1 MSKPIS
7 PLPNLGALPTGSA
20 NESRQEAVTQFAAS
34 PSEYLGD
41 DPREVGRRVNDEQ
54 LELFVTGSPAEAL
67 VQLFEKLKPEFI
79 ALHDVGATVSL
90 RLLAA
95 LASSGGR
102 KLQRL
107 LVRRQGYGVPLA
119 TLQFAELPLSHQRV
133 LRIYATAVDSDSQ
146 SREQLALALLAHSKV
161 GVLLVGEVPA
171 HVLDGALQPLR
182 AAMSAQRWPNR
193 EMLAVPV
200 GHVPTLA
207 VQAASLTRL
216 CGTQVRVTPQVNRA
230 TEAWAYVSGAWN
242 RLHEVAPAAA
252 ARTSAS
258 DFANTQEMPLD
269 AMPGESHYREQTREP
284 ARDPTREPLVRGVMQ
299 AQAQAQAQGQALH
312 ALVTQLSLVR
322 GVVSCCVFEMRT
334 HRSLAHAGGPPSSLP
349 MAAQG
354 AAMLRTMAETS
365 LVLGLGTEQP
375 EAVVT
380 LGDKQLLLL
389 TLPNHPGLALHAVL
403 ERGEVQLTVL
413 RSTLSRLL
421 SAPLG

>member
-1 MSKPIS
+1 MSNPHS
-7 PLPNLGALPTGSA
+7 PLPATGASPTGTA
-20 NESRQEAVTQFAAS
+20 DDSRQEAATQFAAS
-34 PSEYLGD
+34 PGEYLGD
-41 DPREVGRRVNDEQ
+41 DPREIGRRVNDEQ

-79 ALHDVGATVSL
+79 ALHDVGSTVAL

-119 TLQFAELPLSHQRV
+119 TLQFAELPLPRQRV

-146 SREQLALALLAHSKV
+146 SREQLAQALLAHSRL

-182 AAMSAQRWPNR
+182 AAMSTQRWPNR
-193 EMLAVPV
+193 ELLAVPV

-216 CGTQVRVTPQVNRA
+216 CGTQVRVTPQVTRA

-242 RLHEVAPAAA
+242 RLHEVAPPAALRTAAA
-252 ARTSAS
+252 
-258 DFANTQEMPLD
+258 DFAATQSMPLD
-269 AMPGESHYREQTREP
+269 AMPGESHYRDQTRDQ
-284 ARDPTREPLVRGVMQ
+284 ARDQTRDPLVRGVMQ

-349 MAAQG
+349 LAAQG

-389 TLPNHPGLALHAVL
+389 PLPNQPGLALHAVL

-421 SAPLG
+421 GA

>member
-1 MSKPIS
+1 MPAT
-7 PLPNLGALPTGSA
+7 GASPTGSA
-20 NESRQEAVTQFAAS
+20 DDSRQDVATQFAAS
-34 PSEYLGD
+34 PGEYLGD
-41 DPREVGRRVNDEQ
+41 DPREIGRRVNDEQ

-67 VQLFEKLKPEFI
+67 VQLFEKLEPEFI
-79 ALHDVGATVSL
+79 ALHDVGSTVAL

-119 TLQFAELPLSHQRV
+119 TLQFAELPLPRQRV

-146 SREQLALALLAHSKV
+146 SREQLAQALLAHCRL

-182 AAMSAQRWPNR
+182 AAMSTQRWPNR

-216 CGTQVRVTPQVNRA
+216 CGTQVRVTPQVTRA

-242 RLHEVAPAAA
+242 RMHEVVPVAAPRTAAA
-252 ARTSAS
+252 
-258 DFANTQEMPLD
+258 DFAATQSMPLD
-269 AMPGESHYREQTREP
+269 AMPGESHYRDQTRDQ
-284 ARDPTREPLVRGVMQ
+284 ARDQTREPLVRGVMQ

-349 MAAQG
+349 LAAQG

-389 TLPNHPGLALHAVL
+389 PLPNQPGLALHAVL

-421 SAPLG
+421 GA

>member
-1 MSKPIS
+1 MSN
-7 PLPNLGALPTGSA
+7 PNLPASATGAPPTDSA
-20 NESRQEAVTQFAAS
+20 HDSRQDAATQFAAS
-34 PSEYLGD
+34 AGEYLGD
-41 DPREVGRRVNDEQ
+41 DPREIGRRVNDEQ

-67 VQLFEKLKPEFI
+67 VQLFEKLKPGFI

-95 LASSGGR
+95 LAASGGR

-107 LVRRQGYGVPLA
+107 LVRREGYGVPLA
-119 TLQFAELPLSHQRV
+119 TLQFAELPLSQQRV
-133 LRIYATAVDSDSQ
+133 LRVYATAVDSDSQ
-146 SREQLALALLAHSKV
+146 SREQLALALLAHSRL
-161 GVLLVGEVPA
+161 GVLLVGDVPA

-182 AAMSAQRWPNR
+182 AVMSAQRWPNR
-193 EMLAVPV
+193 ELLAVPV

-216 CGTQVRVTPQVNRA
+216 CGTQVRVTPQVSRA
-230 TEAWAYVSGAWN
+230 TEAWAYVGGAWN
-242 RLHEVAPAAA
+242 RLHEVAPGAG

-258 DFANTQEMPLD
+258 DFAATREMPLD
-269 AMPGESHYREQTREP
+269 AMPGESHYRGDTTHE
-284 ARDPTREPLVRGVMQ
+284 PTRDPLVRGVMQ

-312 ALVTQLSLVR
+312 GLVTQLSLVR

-349 MAAQG
+349 LAAQG

-389 TLPNHPGLALHAVL
+389 TLPNQPGLALHAVL

-413 RSTLSRLL
+413 RGTLSRLL